1 MEGKVAERLKLLLEE
16 KIYQLQNDLDKRKI
30 EAKTMAEF
38 AVVFYEKYEKNYNE
52 KLLVQLCKRT
62 MNFYNEGLKNLPD
75 EKKEFV
81 LTKITSGVNKVQE
94 KLKSLLGNINL
105 GGNLDTET
113 NEFDLEI
120 MENKYKFLIKELE
133 DLGEKKPF
141 FGRKKWKNNLEK
153 INQQLN
159 RVKLEI
165 ENYIEK
171 EKNSEKNKELKENF
185 KTIMED
191 LKTFN
196 SEVNPE
202 IGIELAPIIYED
214 AMKNENQLRS
224 YVYEVVIANL
234 YKYFITKS

>member
-1 MEGKVAERLKLLLEE
+1 MAERLKLLIEE

-38 AVVFYEKYEKNYNE
+38 AVVFYEKYEENYNE

-75 EKKEFV
+75 ENKEFI
-81 LTKITSGVNKVQE
+81 LTKLTNGVDKIQG
-94 KLKSLLGNINL
+94 KLKSLLGDISSSEESNSEVNDFNIEVMEKKYNSL
-105 GGNLDTET
+105 
-113 NEFDLEI
+113 LE
-120 MENKYKFLIKELE
+120 KLE
-133 DLGEKKPF
+133 KLGEKKPF

-159 RVKLEI
+159 RIKLEI
-165 ENYIEK
+165 ENYIER
-171 EKNSEKNKELKENF
+171 EKNSEKNRELKESF

-191 LKTFN
+191 LKAFN

-202 IGIELAPIIYED
+202 IGVELAPITYED

-234 YKYFITKS
+234 YKYFITKA